1 MTTPQDVSSNQ
12 EKAAQKPDGPP
23 NKNSE
28 PSDVELVERAR
39 ERDGAAF
46 EILVTRHQNQIYRL
60 ALRMMGNEHEAE
72 EVLQEAF
79 LHAWEKLPEFRGE
92 AAFSSWLYRIAS
104 NSALM
109 RLRRRRRSP
118 EQSSEDPVQTALMVP
133 DFDPDGGWSQ
143 PPRSD
148 WSMRADQALANR
160 QLGDAIVAAVEG
172 LPEDYRV
179 VFLLKD
185 VDGLSN
191 EEIANSLGLS
201 IPAVKSRLHRARL
214 ALRQKLTG
222 FFDER

>member
-1 MTTPQDVSSNQ
+1 MPDTPSDLN
-12 EKAAQKPDGPP
+12 G
-23 NKNSE
+23 E
-28 PSDVELVERAR
+28 PTDVELVERAR
-39 ERDGAAF
+39 ERDADAF

-79 LHAWEKLPEFRGE
+79 LHAWEKLPGFRGE

-118 EQSSEDPVQTALMVP
+118 EFTSEDPVQTALMSP
-133 DFDPDGGWSQ
+133 DFSPDGGWSE

-148 WSMRADQALANR
+148 WSMRADAALENK
-160 QLGDAIVAAVEG
+160 QLGDAITAAVES
-172 LPEDYRV
+172 LPEHYRV
-179 VFLLKD
+179 IFLLKD

-191 EEIANSLGLS
+191 AEIANSLDLS
-201 IPAVKSRLHRARL
+201 VEAVKSRLHRARL
-214 ALRQKLTG
+214 ALREKLTG